1 MRVRNLITLSVYGV
15 INPNK
20 EPNVNLNSFFIALLD
35 KDNNTKAISKAF
47 GDVYVEQAPKIIELL
62 TLQNQI
68 PYARYDDNYTLEINS
83 EVGIMDSNSGGQVKV
98 TFPDD
103 YYMDVFNGVC
113 QTEDRFSLYS
123 VCTQFYN
130 TYEFNSANKAYDF
143 KESGSLAFKINN
155 HRNVEYEGYS
165 GNIIVYNYDKNA
177 RAVLARSYGT
187 LSTSYLKY
195 SYDGLQ
201 LLVNGGNSY
210 DLEVGSLSDPIPVG
224 AIEAMKQRLIVNPL
238 YFDSNFIFADTPVTL
253 VPSTTGSTVRIAAPQ
268 TMLRKKFYITWQKTG
283 DALTK
288 FYAPIPKFP
297 VRIVKG
303 TLTRSVV
310 PSVTLYVNR
319 GGISVPLYIDIA
331 NPPYDLVQVELQVLG
346 AEASKV
352 EINNTKIAFGKAD
365 KRIYYLLSKIDDSFA
380 GATVT
385 IQFSLTGTDATSFA
399 LSTTSINIPVNAP
412 DPDPAPFAEFR
423 IIENNRGSVKIY
435 VKSSKLAYVY
445 CATGYM
451 YMKEPTYSMVK
462 GRNLTE
468 EYSYSKPLYH
478 FGYVD
483 TNLLEGTVLIDGLTP
498 SVEYTTYCYT
508 MNLNGVPSANFNKLT
523 YKNKSKLPSRR
534 PAEDRHLHNEGQPR
548 HREPG
553 APR

>member
-15 INPNK
+15 MNPNK
-20 EPNVNLNSFFIALLD
+20 EPNVNLTNFYIALLD
-35 KDNNTKAISKAF
+35 KDNNTRAISKPF
-47 GDVYVEQAPKIIELL
+47 GDVYLEQAPKIIELL
-62 TLQNQI
+62 SLKNLI

-83 EVGIMDSNSGGQVKV
+83 EIGIMDSNSGGQIKV
-98 TFPDD
+98 NFPDD

-113 QTEDRFSLYS
+113 KTEDRFSLYS

-143 KESGSLAFKINN
+143 KESGSLTFKINN

-165 GNIIVYNYDKNA
+165 GNLIVYNYDKNT

-195 SYDGLQ
+195 TYDGLQ
-201 LLVNGGNSY
+201 LLVNGGNAY
-210 DLEVGSLSDPIPVG
+210 DLEVGSLSDPISVA

-253 VPSTTGSTVRIAAPQ
+253 VPSTTGSSVRIAAPQ
-268 TMLRKKFYITWQKTG
+268 TMLRKTFYITWQKTG

-310 PSVTLYVNR
+310 PSVTLYVNQ

-331 NPPYDLVQVELQVLG
+331 NPPYELVEVNLQVQG

-352 EINNTKIAFGKAD
+352 QVNSTKISFGKAD
-365 KRIYYLLSKIDDSFA
+365 KRIYYLISKVD
-380 GATVT
+380 ATYASPQIT
-385 IQFSLTGTDATSFA
+385 IQFTLTGTDATSFA
-399 LSTTSINIPVNAP
+399 LSTATIAIPVNPP
-412 DPDPAPFAEFR
+412 DADPAPFAEFR

-451 YMKEPTYSMVK
+451 HMKEPTYDMVK
-462 GRNLTE
+462 GKNLTE
-468 EYSYSKPLYH
+468 DYSYSKPLYH

-483 TNLLEGTVLIDGLTP
+483 TSLLEGTVLIEGLTP

-523 YKNKSKLPSRR
+523 YKNKSS
-534 PAEDRHLHNEGQPR
+534 PR
-548 HREPG
+548 VT
-553 APR
+553 